1 MSDKMNYPPRKN
13 QHQKKTSK
21 AKPVII
27 TIMTLLGLIFGIFI
41 GYVSD
46 YSEADETANT
56 LLSNTESVQFL
67 NDSPIHFSPIEQSDT
82 GIIFYPGGKVDEV
95 AYTPLMQ
102 PLAEMGYDTFIPEMP
117 FHLAVFDVDAAD
129 EIIENNPE
137 IEHWYVGGHS
147 LGAAMAASYVADN
160 VDKVDGLILLAGY
173 STADLSQS
181 NLPVLSLYGSEDK
194 VMDAEKVTE
203 YRSNLPADMIVET
216 ISGGN
221 HAQFGRYGEQDG
233 DGQATISTEEQLA
246 ITLQHI
252 QDFISQNSQ

>member
-13 QHQKKTSK
+13 QHQKKTQK
-21 AKPVII
+21 AKPI
-27 TIMTLLGLIFGIFI
+27 LLTVVGLIVVLIGIFF

-46 YSEADETANT
+46 FYDADETAYT
-56 LLSNTESVQFL
+56 LLTNTEKVQFL
-67 NDSPIHFSPIEQSDT
+67 NDSPIHFSPIEQPDT

-95 AYTPLMQ
+95 AYAPLMQ

-129 EIIENNPE
+129 AIIENNPE
-137 IEHWYVGGHS
+137 IEYWYVGGHS

-181 NLPVLSLYGSEDK
+181 NLPVLSLYGSEDEI
-194 VMDAEKVTE
+194 MDAEKVIE
-203 YRSNLPADMIVET
+203 YRPNLPADTIVET

-246 ITLQHI
+246 ITIQRI
-252 QDFISQNSQ
+252 QDFISQE